1 MALAS
6 EGLVIAPLAALLALA
21 LELVPE
27 ACEADSP
34 REALSAH
41 LIALWRSCL

>member
-1 MALAS
+1 M
-6 EGLVIAPLAALLALA
+6 IALLFALA

-41 LIALWRSCL
+41 LTALWRSL

>member
-1 MALAS
+1 MIAH
-6 EGLVIAPLAALLALA
+6 LVALLAALA

-41 LIALWRSCL
+41 LIAIWRSCP